1 MIGTPKELIKRL
13 LELDQDKKY
22 EIKEYKEKR
31 SLDANAY
38 YWHLINEMSN
48 ILKLGKEELHRKML
62 KEYGQV
68 MIVPLTLKQNPE
80 GYFKYFEKYK
90 KGKINNVEVILYKVY
105 KPSSEM
111 NSKEFS
117 ILLDGLVQ
125 ECREMDIPTL
135 EDLKIKK
142 MIEEME
148 KER

>member
-1 MIGTPKELIKRL
+1 
-13 LELDQDKKY
+13 
-22 EIKEYKEKR
+22 
-31 SLDANAY
+31 
-38 YWHLINEMSN
+38 LINELANVLRIS
-48 ILKLGKEELHRKML
+48 KEELHFKML
-62 KEYGQV
+62 KEHSQRL
-68 MIVPLTLKQNPE
+68 IVTLPELCNPS
-80 GYFKYFEKYK
+80 GYFKYFEEYK
-90 KGKINNVEVILYKVY
+90 RGKLKGQAVVQYLVY

-142 MIEEME
+142 MIEELE

>member
-1 MIGTPKELIKRL
+1 MIGTPKELIKKL
-13 LELDQDKKY
+13 LELDENKKY
-22 EIKEYKEKR
+22 EITEYKEKR

-38 YWHLINEMSN
+38 YWSLINQLANKLE
-48 ILKLGKEELHRKML
+48 LGKEELHLKMI

-90 KGKINNVEVILYKVY
+90 KGKINNVEVVLYKVY

>member
-1 MIGTPKELIKRL
+1 MIGTIKQLIPKMLN
-13 LELDQDKKY
+13 LDENKIY
-22 EIKEYKEKR
+22 EIKEYRERR
-31 SLDANAY
+31 SINANSY
-38 YWHLINEMSN
+38 YWSLINQLSN
-48 ILKLGKEELHRKML
+48 KLNLGNEELHRKML

>member
-1 MIGTPKELIKRL
+1 MIGTPKELIKKL

-38 YWHLINEMSN
+38 YWHLINELANVLRIS
-48 ILKLGKEELHRKML
+48 KEELHFKML
-62 KEYGQV
+62 KEHSQRL
-68 MIVPLTLKQNPE
+68 IVTLPELCNPS
-80 GYFKYFEKYK
+80 GYFKYFEEYK
-90 KGKINNVEVILYKVY
+90 RGKLKGQAVVQYLVY

-117 ILLDGLVQ
+117 ILLDGLVR
-125 ECREMDIPTL
+125 ECREMYIPIL

-148 KER
+148 KRD

>member
-1 MIGTPKELIKRL
+1 MIGTPKELISKL
-13 LELDQDKKY
+13 LELDENKKY
-22 EIKEYKEKR
+22 EIKEHKQKR

-38 YWHLINEMSN
+38 YWHLINELANVLRVS
-48 ILKLGKEELHRKML
+48 KEELHFKML
-62 KEYGQV
+62 KEHSQRL
-68 MIVPLTLKQNPE
+68 IVTLPELCNPE
-80 GYFKYFEKYK
+80 GYFKYFEEYK
-90 KGKINNVEVILYKVY
+90 RGKLKGQAVVQYLVY

-148 KER
+148 KRD